1 MSDIDTVVVVVGL
14 KALDPEWP
22 IREAIGAQ
30 ADIARTPC
38 VAFDPFLPKYSFR
51 FAQSDTS
58 YAASRRVISAKAARP
73 SSVNE
78 YGASNSGPVFFTK
91 CFRLRY
97 CMSAFIDLRGILST
111 SVTSLMRSAPESRI
125 VESTL
130 RTRSDS
136 TGSRGTAAQRAD

>member
-1 MSDIDTVVVVVGL
+1 MESYRTGSTHLGYSRPQLASCHVRQEIF
-14 KALDPEWP
+14 
-22 IREAIGAQ
+22 
-30 ADIARTPC
+30 ADMAKPPRMICTCRSI
-38 VAFDPFLPKYSFR
+38 LPLG
-51 FAQSDTS
+51 QNDES
-58 YAASRRVISAKAARP
+58 YAASRRVISARAARP

-91 CFRLRY
+91 CFLLRY
-97 CMSAFIDLRGILST
+97 CMSAFIDLRGILSA

-136 TGSRGTAAQRAD
+136 TGRRGTAAWRAD